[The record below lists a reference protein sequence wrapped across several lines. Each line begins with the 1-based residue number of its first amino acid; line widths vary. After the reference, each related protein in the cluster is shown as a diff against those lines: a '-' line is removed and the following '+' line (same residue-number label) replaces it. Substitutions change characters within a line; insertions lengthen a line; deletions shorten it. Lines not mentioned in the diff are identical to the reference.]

1 MAPKAKNSSIR
12 TQNGETAVRD
22 EENTTDANREDD
34 EFHPSPLHSER
45 HQTARKSRGGRGTRG
60 GSVAVRPSTHRP
72 ENDADRPQPIV
83 KQPSRKRRSN
93 DEEDSNPPKR
103 TKSTD
108 AESDREPLS
117 NTSSS
122 PNGTRRPPRIQGC
135 NDGTPGRSSSAVKRR
150 GDSDLLLGKES
161 RIMNV
166 IGDQAL
172 RIEKLERSVE
182 KNTSA
187 FEKLHEKI
195 EGMIEKVESLNGVRL
210 GEKKI
215 KTEKT
220 VRNDSIEKY
229 KLVMMEDLV
238 MLPALFSKECLCW
251 SVSKSMFKQVL
262 NKYVARKEFDVE
274 TLRDV
279 VAIMFF
285 CLKPNETRTKML
297 SAAAKDGIR
306 FRRAV
311 VLACMDSAQENFLG
325 LYTDHPKK
333 VSLPPRP
340 FWLAAKQK
348 DSPDKGPDSYVVS
361 QKSLNRGIDS
371 IVSGWAS
378 AIDSDRRN
386 NIASSRVEPSHNDY
400 GEFIGRYGYTLL
412 TSVFNIQRRSVAHS
426 FGESIGY
433 IFTDWG
439 EEWEKKGVSKK
450 SLNVC
455 WNFVG
460 SGRVIKLKD
469 IAKTAEVCRIA
480 ESNGR
485 SAKKY
490 KAAVNDYDNVQL
502 IIEHDVVI
510 TGSRRRRKSKGEVD
524 GGRQKTRLLRR
535 VISLMDVALNIV
547 YAVSGH
553 KASTDANNI
562 LDLHPQSI
570 IAIYLL
576 ALGLRDFLTHQDM
589 VEIER
594 CVGDETPRRT
604 PDEVKQKYS
613 AEIWSYLK
621 PNLQIRD
628 RFLKR
633 VLQVTEED
641 FRNRHAMQPGE
652 ESDDDPD
659 EDDYAGREAAARS
672 GTDAMFPDVFV
683 VDDDENGEPCD
694 HLESGSNARFRDQD
708 DEEEEEGEAYLEGID
723 TDNEQ
728 AAAEEETSHAGSRT
742 ASQSLEPLATRK

>member
-1 MAPKAKNSSIR
+1 MAPKAKNSSTR
-12 TQNGETAVRD
+12 KQDGEMTVRN
-22 EENTTDANREDD
+22 EENTSNGNREDD
-34 EFHPSPLHSER
+34 DFHPSPLHTER
-45 HQTARKSRGGRGTRG
+45 HHTTRKSRGGRGTRG
-60 GSVAVRPSTHRP
+60 GSVAVRPSAPRP
-72 ENDADRPQPIV
+72 ENDADRTQPPV
-83 KQPSRKRRSN
+83 RQSSRKRRSN
-93 DEEDSNPPKR
+93 DEEDTNPSKR

-122 PNGTRRPPRIQGC
+122 PNGTRRPPRIQGT

-150 GDSDLLLGKES
+150 GDSDLLGGKES

-172 RIEKLERSVE
+172 RIERLESCVE
-182 KNTSA
+182 KNTIVV
-187 FEKLHEKI
+187 EKLQEKI
-195 EGMIEKVESLNGVRL
+195 EGMIEKVESLCGVRRE
-210 GEKKI
+210 EKKI

-220 VRNDSIEKY
+220 MRNDSIEKY
-229 KLVMMEDLV
+229 KMVMMEDLV
-238 MLPALFSKECLCW
+238 MLPALFSKECFCW

-262 NKYVARKEFDVE
+262 SKYVARKEFNVE
-274 TLRDV
+274 TLRDF

-285 CLKPNETRTKML
+285 CLKPYESRTKML
-297 SAAAKDGIR
+297 SAAAKEGIR

-311 VLACMDSAQENFLG
+311 VLACMDSAQENFLS
-325 LYTDHPKK
+325 LYTDYPRK

-340 FWLAAKQK
+340 FWLATKQE
-348 DSPDKGPDSYVVS
+348 DSSDKSSDSYVVP
-361 QKSLNRGIDS
+361 QKSLNKGIDS
-371 IVSGWAS
+371 IMCGWAS
-378 AIDSDRRN
+378 ASDSDRRN
-386 NIASSRVEPSHNDY
+386 SIASSRVEPNYSDY
-400 GEFIGRYGYTLL
+400 GEFIGRYGYTQL
-412 TSVFNIQRRSVAHS
+412 TNLFNIQRRSVAHS

-450 SLNVC
+450 SLKVC

-460 SGRVIKLKD
+460 SGREIKLKD
-469 IAKTAEVCRIA
+469 IPKAAEVCRIA

-490 KAAVNDYDNVQL
+490 KSAVNDYDNVQV

-510 TGSRRRRKSKGEVD
+510 TGSRHRRKSKSEDD
-524 GGRQKTRLLRR
+524 GGRPKTRLLRR
-535 VISLMDVALNIV
+535 VISLMDVAINIV
-547 YAVSGH
+547 YAMSGH

-576 ALGLRDFLTHQDM
+576 ALGLRDFITHQDM

-594 CVGDETPRRT
+594 GVGDETPPRT
-604 PDEVKQKYS
+604 PDEEKQKYS

-633 VLQVTEED
+633 VLQVTED
-641 FRNRHAMQPGE
+641 DYRSRHAMQPGE
-652 ESDDDPD
+652 ESSDEQD
-659 EDDYAGREAAARS
+659 EDDSGGRAAAARS
-672 GTDAMFPDVFV
+672 GTDDMFPDVFV
-683 VDDDENGEPCD
+683 VDDDDNGESCD
-694 HLESGSNARFRDQD
+694 RLESGTNTGLRTED
-708 DEEEEEGEAYLEGID
+708 DEDEEGEEYEERID

-728 AAAEEETSHAGSRT
+728 AAAEERRSQGGSRT
-742 ASQSLEPLATRK
+742 ASQSLEPFAIRK